1 MENNKNNITIWKQN
15 LLLFELYNLFKK
27 GDKSNFGEIKKLIKI
42 SINYWEGIIQ
52 SIKFCVKKKINCVF
66 IIDQYK
72 EELDK
77 EFINL
82 KNLKEIIEDKDNNFV
97 KLLISS
103 SINHKDIRNFLLLK
117 YLNVGIPSIIDY
129 EYIDEL
135 FNIEE
140 IPNYLQ
146 DFSDSQKNLYME
158 NFKGMSTYYF
168 HISEFK
174 EEEKNI
180 SSMNNI
186 KKKEEE
192 KINMQIEEFY
202 KNTVIHFDKF
212 NLLFK
217 SYSLFGTNQ
226 LQNVEIRNLIEII
239 PLKYFKLHVCNDT
252 ILDISFLFPL
262 AKKCFL
268 NFLNKKIFELLKCP
282 NYPFPG
288 RTIGDLL
295 EIQIIECL
303 KNNTFD
309 KFEQFCIVD
318 EIWNPKK
325 INYINKETI
334 KKDTIFITQ
343 TNTNGEY
350 VDFAFLVKGE
360 ILILCQCKKALN
372 KEPKNYITIKKLDE
386 HKNVIQ
392 SNIEKIFETNIS
404 KIYLFYIT
412 GIHMID
418 REKNKFIPW
427 FNEKDKFSVLKKIV
441 KQSNIRL
448 IYFDV
453 INSKIFFRLHKK
465 FYEFENICGETSP
478 IINNVSFINLNGV
491 DYRVSNTLDAIRNNI
506 NTINNN
512 LIDQLGNKS
521 KIIELNKIERDLYE
535 SSLDEKIAD
544 YAIKINNFEKIKGK
558 NMLFYTPNLAIK
570 FKIGRIN
577 YISKFNN
584 NKSKIEFFTNENG
597 CIHEVNSIDD
607 DDINNINSFSLINLL
622 GKKTSSSSK

>member
-1 MENNKNNITIWKQN
+1 MMKGIINFKKYSIFPKKKIKGICGPHGSGKSTTLLSSKYSNIIKTCYFNIKAMENNKNNITIWKQN

-202 KNTVIHFDKF
+202 KN
-212 NLLFK
+212 N
-217 SYSLFGTNQ
+217 S
-226 LQNVEIRNLIEII
+226 
-239 PLKYFKLHVCNDT
+239 
-252 ILDISFLFPL
+252 
-262 AKKCFL
+262 
-268 NFLNKKIFELLKCP
+268 
-282 NYPFPG
+282 
-288 RTIGDLL
+288 
-295 EIQIIECL
+295 
-303 KNNTFD
+303 NN
-309 KFEQFCIVD
+309 
-318 EIWNPKK
+318 
-325 INYINKETI
+325 
-334 KKDTIFITQ
+334 
-343 TNTNGEY
+343 
-350 VDFAFLVKGE
+350 
-360 ILILCQCKKALN
+360 
-372 KEPKNYITIKKLDE
+372 
-386 HKNVIQ
+386 
-392 SNIEKIFETNIS
+392 
-404 KIYLFYIT
+404 
-412 GIHMID
+412 
-418 REKNKFIPW
+418 
-427 FNEKDKFSVLKKIV
+427 
-441 KQSNIRL
+441 
-448 IYFDV
+448 
-453 INSKIFFRLHKK
+453 
-465 FYEFENICGETSP
+465 
-478 IINNVSFINLNGV
+478 
-491 DYRVSNTLDAIRNNI
+491 
-506 NTINNN
+506 
-512 LIDQLGNKS
+512 
-521 KIIELNKIERDLYE
+521 
-535 SSLDEKIAD
+535 
-544 YAIKINNFEKIKGK
+544 
-558 NMLFYTPNLAIK
+558 
-570 FKIGRIN
+570 
-577 YISKFNN
+577 
-584 NKSKIEFFTNENG
+584 
-597 CIHEVNSIDD
+597 
-607 DDINNINSFSLINLL
+607 
-622 GKKTSSSSK
+622 